1 MSSIKC
7 PHCGKEIPED
17 LIAGAIENAQTTES
31 VDDAPA
37 TNEIA
42 VKECDEGSPA
52 TEQETS
58 FVVPLISDAPSESE
72 AADEY
77 DADDADDDEEY
88 LNIIK
93 DCAIIN
99 VLAVLLFVGG
109 IASLLLINE
118 WLAAV
123 MFLVAEIFVLVPN
136 EKLMKLCKAKNTSAD
151 KKTRNKIVKETRK
164 RVKAKNNNFKFSFV
178 IAYICLAC
186 LIISFI
192 IPVPLMK
199 QKQIATGTSS
209 YTAGVEETT
218 TPTAEPLCYLP
229 TIDEFMEDF
238 AAMHKVLLVNDVTY
252 SINQGVESEGD
263 FASYSIRVS
272 TNGIEYMTMSCL
284 TFEGGVY
291 SVSSD
296 ISNEDAICEIWGS
309 RPSDDATEFVGFA
322 ENILAVY
329 VLLNYQNPVEYSCD
343 TDAFGDFVMLMTN
356 AVKYGE
362 GSTIYKHCQREYEHC
377 SISLGYSAT
386 TGSYEGYFSLDIYDR
401 FNDS

>member
-7 PHCGKEIPED
+7 PYCGKEIPED

-42 VKECDEGSPA
+42 VGECDEGSPT
-52 TEQETS
+52 TEQETP
-58 FVVPLISDAPSESE
+58 FVVPLISEAPSESE

-77 DADDADDDEEY
+77 DADDSDDDEEY

-123 MFLVAEIFVLVPN
+123 MFLVAEIFALVPN

-151 KKTRNKIVKETRK
+151 KKTQNTIVKETRK

-186 LIISFI
+186 LIVSFI
-192 IPVPLMK
+192 VPVPLIGINSNNADNINSGSNNYDDVAVNGNVQGESDIIDERDEKVEATSFITRSNFEMYEVIK
-199 QKQIATGTSS
+199 PYCKQIGYDVDSWVVDTNTKDCLVLFGPEHSTESQMVTVTDYMFIVQMNKKFFVSGQGNEGFFTVTGRGSEEEYIFGFVDVLLADCPEELKYTGQYLRDNYNDNVYHGTATFEKEGIIYQIT
-209 YTAGVEETT
+209 
-218 TPTAEPLCYLP
+218 YLP
-229 TIDEFMEDF
+229 
-238 AAMHKVLLVNDVTY
+238 N
-252 SINQGVESEGD
+252 
-263 FASYSIRVS
+263 
-272 TNGIEYMTMSCL
+272 TNGWLITL
-284 TFEGGVY
+284 KL
-291 SVSSD
+291 
-296 ISNEDAICEIWGS
+296 
-309 RPSDDATEFVGFA
+309 A
-322 ENILAVY
+322 EN
-329 VLLNYQNPVEYSCD
+329 
-343 TDAFGDFVMLMTN
+343 
-356 AVKYGE
+356 
-362 GSTIYKHCQREYEHC
+362 
-377 SISLGYSAT
+377 
-386 TGSYEGYFSLDIYDR
+386 
-401 FNDS
+401 